1 MKATD
6 LKVEGQRRE
15 REEGQMGN
23 TQRAAVER
31 GLIRRQEAISF
42 FYGVERRFGKLNEK
56 TCPKR
61 GKPKASRRFEM
72 EGCL

>member
-1 MKATD
+1 
-6 LKVEGQRRE
+6 
-15 REEGQMGN
+15 MGN